1 MIKYLKKIWYI
12 YNLILLQYQF
22 VKKIFKKIFKI
33 INKWTGDIDKPN
45 LTGEDIKN
53 ITNLSKRNNVFEILS
68 ELITPLNSRL

>member
-1 MIKYLKKIWYI
+1 MIY

-45 LTGEDIKN
+45 LTGKDIKN

-68 ELITPLNSRL
+68 ESITSWNSRS

>member
-1 MIKYLKKIWYI
+1 MIY

-33 INKWTGDIDKPN
+33 INKLTGDIDKPN
-45 LTGEDIKN
+45 LTGKDIKN

-68 ELITPLNSRL
+68 ESITSWNSRS

>member
-1 MIKYLKKIWYI
+1 MIY

-45 LTGEDIKN
+45 LTGKDIKN

-68 ELITPLNSRL
+68 NSLEFKVITLFKNH

>member
-1 MIKYLKKIWYI
+1 MIY

-45 LTGEDIKN
+45 LTGKDIKN

-68 ELITPLNSRL
+68 ESITSWNSRL

>member
-1 MIKYLKKIWYI
+1 MIY
-12 YNLILLQYQF
+12 YNLILFQYQF

-45 LTGEDIKN
+45 LTGKDIKN

-68 ELITPLNSRL
+68 NSLEFKVITLLKDH